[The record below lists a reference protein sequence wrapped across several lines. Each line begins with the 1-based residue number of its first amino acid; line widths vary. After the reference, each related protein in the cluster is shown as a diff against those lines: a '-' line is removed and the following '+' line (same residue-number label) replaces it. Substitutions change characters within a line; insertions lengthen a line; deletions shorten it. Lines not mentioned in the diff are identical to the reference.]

1 MSDASKFIGFVVVL
15 GLVAAPIA
23 LALLKAGKA
32 PPQTI
37 QYLVSLLVRRIM
49 MPLVDVAFDWAAVAA
64 YWKDGKRD
72 EAGAILGILLL
83 GTLALSLTS
92 AFSAMGH
99 HEFEHLKTIKDQ
111 KHLGIGA
118 GCLAGVFQVGPLFLG
133 AKAVQAWREV
143 TDSRWRLFAE
153 STTTQAAL
161 EDFVCYVAEVKHFVH
176 FEALFEGGPQL
187 VLQSYLVIS
196 EWDSIKEKLDDLE
209 VSAWVKLISPLVA
222 AGGLIFAQLDFL
234 CENDRFAHRVW
245 QRDHPLVMLA
255 ALADLGGQ
263 LLMRAMPVVA
273 LLDGDESDGYEL
285 FGHVSASVWICLGAA
300 WAFGV
305 TWWAA
310 KDPHSSFDRCD
321 LATNAFL
328 NCPHNLFFATTY
340 YPGRDKETHALGAY
354 QTTERALLSP
364 HGLRLAAMHVV
375 FTGCICAFAFVGARQ
390 KTFCYATAGAGCA
403 LMLGARAALFAM
415 RRRRPEWFAMEATP
429 MLTSSLPKPAGG
441 GSSVLRRLWPGRHG
455 KRPATAT
462 SAQAALE
469 RSRADYNV
477 GADRRHDVLL
487 EAAIDVGVGGHG
499 APPPPPPPPMPPAHP
514 PGAEGVSERS
524 GMVQLDVKTSSV
536 ADASPADF
544 DPFALAI
551 QASGRGSTSSTG
563 GGGGGPAGRPSQV
576 AVQLSSTLGSTVSS
590 AGDSADSSPHTTQR
604 SSCSAET
611 PPSVAATNPTAAQ
624 SRRQSARPRASTT
637 EGATRRTSQVDR
649 AAAAERAKRRAA
661 ALRRNSCNATGQP
674 RSTM

>member
-1 MSDASKFIGFVVVL
+1 MSGTSQFIGFVVVL

-32 PPQTI
+32 PPQSI
-37 QYLVSLLVRRIM
+37 QYLISLLVRRIL
-49 MPLVDVAFDWAAVAA
+49 MPLVDVVFDWAAVAA
-64 YWKDGKRD
+64 YWKDDKRN
-72 EAGAILGILLL
+72 EAGAILAILLL

-99 HEFEHLKTIKDQ
+99 HDFEHLKTIKNQ
-111 KHLGIGA
+111 KSKGIA
-118 GCLAGVFQVGPLFLG
+118 FGCLAGVFQVGPLFLG

-153 STTTQAAL
+153 STTSQEAL

-187 VLQSYLVIS
+187 VVQSYLVIS
-196 EWDSIKEKLDDLE
+196 DWDSIKPGLDNLE
-209 VSAWVKLISPLVA
+209 VSEWVKLISPLIA

-234 CENDRFAHRVW
+234 CENDRFAHRIW

-255 ALADLGGQ
+255 ALVDLGGQ
-263 LLMRAMPVVA
+263 LMMRAMPVVA
-273 LLDGDESDGYEL
+273 LLDGDESDGYKL

-310 KDPHSSFDRCD
+310 KDPHSSIDKCD

-328 NCPHNLFFATTY
+328 FCPHNLFFATTY
-340 YPGRDKETHALGAY
+340 FPGRDKETHALGTY

-415 RRRRPEWFAMEATP
+415 RRRHPEWFAMEATP
-429 MLTSSLPKPAGG
+429 MLTSNLPTPTGG
-441 GSSVLRRLWPGRHG
+441 GSSVLRRLWPGGHG

-469 RSRADYNV
+469 RSRTDYNV

-487 EAAIDVGVGGHG
+487 EAAIDIGVDSHG
-499 APPPPPPPPMPPAHP
+499 APPPPPAPPAHP

-524 GMVQLDVKTSSV
+524 GMVQLDVKVSSI
-536 ADASPADF
+536 ADASTADF
-544 DPFALAI
+544 DPYALAI
-551 QASGRGSTSSTG
+551 QASGRGSASGTP
-563 GGGGGPAGRPSQV
+563 GGGPAGRSSQV
-576 AVQLSSTLGSTVSS
+576 AAQLSSSLGSTTSS
-590 AGDSADSSPHTTQR
+590 AADSVDSTPPTTQR
-604 SSCSAET
+604 DSCSAELPRT
-611 PPSVAATNPTAAQ
+611 SAATNSTPSQ

-637 EGATRRTSQVDR
+637 DGGVRRTSQVDR
-649 AAAAERAKRRAA
+649 AAAERAKRRAA
-661 ALRRNSCNATGQP
+661 ALRRNSCNATGHA